1 MLGGI
6 GQPER
11 ETQTCARKSNRA
23 PPRAR
28 RLSRVPCGI
37 CHPGAPLTSGFGINE
52 RRCRLRGVAF
62 VISSPASTSRAD
74 ERNVGEVIERGA
86 TSIAAPLR
94 GSRRTSPSR
103 RNETDARTASKKS
116 RLYCGAA
123 IAISLADVT
132 TREDRAR
139 GGPKV
144 CAKCQFGIVA
154 KVIFPAEVTTYAE
167 KYQQQQTNWAG
178 RHVGRAASANFPR
191 NFAGENANE
200 PETLKPKRRF
210 GAAACDTCPVGLRH
224 SGGSQICVGDMIG
237 RPCRLGGPALVLAP
251 PESTSRAAQT
261 PRMAEKSDER
271 ARWLAQPCYLFG
283 GIDHLGGE
291 LTTRD
296 SRTKCRS
303 GRAASVMCPEALFI
317 LARRKPVASKY
328 LSDVAASAESPS
340 LPPRRRR
347 PLGRTSVTSAQNK
360 ANRYVEWAAVAL
372 VPCGCRRAGGT
383 KPTPAHQAREVASTA
398 VSP

>member
-154 KVIFPAEVTTYAE
+154 KVIFTRRNTNNST
-167 KYQQQQTNWAG
+167 QTGPGATSAG
-178 RHVGRAASANFPR
+178 RPR
-191 NFAGENANE
+191 
-200 PETLKPKRRF
+200 P
-210 GAAACDTCPVGLRH
+210 
-224 SGGSQICVGDMIG
+224 
-237 RPCRLGGPALVLAP
+237 
-251 PESTSRAAQT
+251 TSRETSPEKT
-261 PRMAEKSDER
+261 PTSPKHSNPSAV
-271 ARWLAQPCYLFG
+271 
-283 GIDHLGGE
+283 
-291 LTTRD
+291 
-296 SRTKCRS
+296 S
-303 GRAASVMCPEALFI
+303 GRRLAI
-317 LARRKPVASKY
+317 LARLDFVIQ
-328 LSDVAASAESPS
+328 AAHRSA
-340 LPPRRRR
+340 L
-347 PLGRTSVTSAQNK
+347 AI
-360 ANRYVEWAAVAL
+360 
-372 VPCGCRRAGGT
+372 
-383 KPTPAHQAREVASTA
+383 
-398 VSP
+398 

>member
-1 MLGGI
+1 M
-6 GQPER
+6 
-11 ETQTCARKSNRA
+11 
-23 PPRAR
+23 
-28 RLSRVPCGI
+28 PCGI

-144 CAKCQFGIVA
+144 CAKCHFGIVA
-154 KVIFPAEVTTYAE
+154 KVIFPAEVTTFAE

-224 SGGSQICVGDMIG
+224 SGGSQICVGDMMG

-261 PRMAEKSDER
+261 PTMAEKSDER

-283 GIDHLGGE
+283 GIDHLGE
-291 LTTRD
+291 
-296 SRTKCRS
+296 
-303 GRAASVMCPEALFI
+303 
-317 LARRKPVASKY
+317 
-328 LSDVAASAESPS
+328 
-340 LPPRRRR
+340 
-347 PLGRTSVTSAQNK
+347 N
-360 ANRYVEWAAVAL
+360 
-372 VPCGCRRAGGT
+372 
-383 KPTPAHQAREVASTA
+383 
-398 VSP
+398 